1 VDADAV
7 TDWSRLVQPS
17 LLGLEPYRPGA
28 SLSELKAA
36 YGLDDIVKLN
46 WNEGLDGPFPGVAEA
61 VAAEIE
67 RAWIYPEQAYSDL
80 RESVAAWL
88 GTVPGRIVPSHGIQ
102 ALIGTVANAFLG
114 PGDAVVQ
121 TEPTYPLYATASAA
135 AGAAVVDVPARDFR
149 HDVDG
154 LAAAA
159 REAGARLV
167 WLCDPNN
174 PTGAM
179 VERDEWE
186 RLLAGLPDRCAVVVD
201 QAYVEYADPARR
213 LLRLE
218 DVERGRPVVLLRTF
232 SKIFGLAGLRLGY
245 AIVDEPLAELLDVVQ
260 EPFNVNRAALAA
272 GRASLARPELVE
284 ERQAAN
290 ASTRELLA
298 RLLREAGCEPVPS
311 EANFV
316 LVRVGVDDLALTDAL
331 ARRGLLVRAG
341 SEFGLPG
348 YVRITTGPAA
358 LMERVAGELA
368 AIRAGLLGAAAAR

>member
-1 VDADAV
+1 
-7 TDWSRLVQPS
+7 
-17 LLGLEPYRPGA
+17 
-28 SLSELKAA
+28 
-36 YGLDDIVKLN
+36 
-46 WNEGLDGPFPGVAEA
+46 
-61 VAAEIE
+61 
-67 RAWIYPEQAYSDL
+67 
-80 RESVAAWL
+80 
-88 GTVPGRIVPSHGIQ
+88 
-102 ALIGTVANAFLG
+102 
-114 PGDAVVQ
+114 
-121 TEPTYPLYATASAA
+121 
-135 AGAAVVDVPARDFR
+135 
-149 HDVDG
+149 
-154 LAAAA
+154 
-159 REAGARLV
+159 
-167 WLCDPNN
+167 
-174 PTGAM
+174 M

-368 AIRAGLLGAAAAR
+368 AIRAELLGAPAAR